1 MSNYEQENQEYVGA
15 EKLADAATEILRTVE
30 WFQADRVKGSV
41 GAYPNAR
48 QIRFYEQQKLMEPP
62 IERRRNA
69 PVYRYKD
76 LLILL
81 AIKKLQETKRLPI
94 NVIKTLVADKTVEAL
109 EKLLAEEIQIFH
121 DKSALDKYRQ
131 SIGHT
136 DDSDVKVIN
145 DPESQRDYL
154 ENEPERNEAKKYLE
168 SLLSKSKSS
177 QEHTSQL
184 LFSAMPPQD
193 SEVKQVRASGLE
205 IQPSR
210 LSPETWK
217 RFIVAPGLELSI
229 GRKFSLPFDKAEQ
242 RRLIK
247 LLDEILKIC
256 MTREEE

>member
-69 PVYRYKD
+69 PVYRNKD
-76 LLILL
+76 LLALC
-81 AIKKLQETKRLPI
+81 AIKSLQAQRLPI
-94 NVIKTLVADKTVEAL
+94 SVIKTLVAGKPVEVL
-109 EKLLAEEIQIFH
+109 EKLLGEEIHVFTDQ
-121 DKSALDKYRQ
+121 KALDQYRKAT
-131 SIGHT
+131 GHT

-184 LFSAMPPQD
+184 LFSAMPPKD
-193 SEVKQVRASGLE
+193 SEPKQTRVNRLE

-210 LSPETWK
+210 LSPETWQ
-217 RFIVAPGLELSI
+217 RFIVAPGLELNI
-229 GRKFSLPFDKAEQ
+229 ERKFSLPFDNAEQ

-247 LLDEILKIC
+247 LLEEILKIC
-256 MTREEE
+256 MTSEEE